1 MAADDLFFLDAIR
14 DFIVADFLERGRAC
28 VVEIGEWNTF
38 DKTPGDLVV
47 LGLGD
52 FEGQTMAA
60 DAHHYTGEI
69 DQGDGTSARSLWAD
83 VQRVIVW
90 TAARPPI
97 DATTDL
103 ARLARG
109 ATQALKRA
117 TLAAMWRWHGGA
129 FAWGS
134 GKWLNEA
141 RGARIY
147 GGAARFEAFIPLPVW
162 DDANPLIAVTDL
174 VGSAETDLETDTVPA
189 VIPET
194 PDWSDP

>member
-1 MAADDLFFLDAIR
+1 MAADDLFFLDALR
-14 DFIVADFLERGRAC
+14 DLIAADFLERGRSCA
-28 VVEIGEWNTF
+28 VELGEWSTY
-38 DKTPGDLVV
+38 DKVPGDLVV

-52 FEGQTMAA
+52 FEGQTMGA
-60 DAHHYTGEI
+60 DAHHYIGDI

-90 TAARPPI
+90 TAARPPL
-97 DATTDL
+97 DATGDL

-129 FAWGS
+129 FTWGS

-141 RGARIY
+141 RGSRIY
-147 GGAARFEAFIPLPVW
+147 GAAARFEAFFPLPVW
-162 DDANPLIAVTDL
+162 DDANLLITVDDMA
-174 VGSAETDLETDTVPA
+174 GSAETELETDAAPLM
-189 VIPET
+189 IPEV
-194 PDWSDP
+194 PDWTDP